1 LELFR
6 NARLQGFVPPLAAA
20 PVFNLRK
27 PPAVVYTLDQYVEA
41 GILAPRHP
49 GGCATVHANDP
60 LSALHRLDR
69 LAQRAGV
76 GPQPDLV
83 ADAIQLI
90 VMIAGGA
97 RGRRVT
103 DLVEVAGRAAGAY
116 RLDPLPAC

>member
-1 LELFR
+1 MAAGEPLPEE
-6 NARLQGFVPPLAAA
+6 RLSD
-20 PVFNLRK
+20 R
-27 PPAVVYTLDQYVEA
+27 
-41 GILAPRHP
+41 
-49 GGCATVHANDP
+49 

-76 GPQPDLV
+76 DPQPDLV

-97 RGRRVT
+97 TGRRVT
-103 DLVEVAGRAAGAY
+103 DMVEVAGRAAGAY